1 MAKFKIQKGLS
12 DADMMKGF
20 VETETFETALL
31 KDETKSGN
39 KVVRKP
45 KEQKT
50 EDDFYQEF
58 LTERIKTEI
67 GKLLLAIKM
76 DYFKDDVK
84 DFSIQV
90 KRNGNHIV
98 LETAP
103 KKVK

>member
-12 DADMMKGF
+12 DEDMMKGF

-31 KDETKSGN
+31 KDDASTSNKSMA
-39 KVVRKP
+39 KP
-45 KEQKT
+45 KDQKK

-58 LTERIKTEI
+58 LTERVKTEI

-90 KRNGNHIV
+90 KRNGQNII